1 MVLRIFLPSIRDISY
16 KAGVEI
22 QSCRPRDTEFCQT
35 QRDPTLAQHLLP
47 AFKSGISRC
56 LALIG
61 CVLLPLFT
69 CRGVTFEELRREPNL
84 TPERLLG
91 YFRDFKFQLADK
103 VQPPEIFLAARAGD
117 CDDFASLA
125 ADILRE
131 RKYTTRLIAV
141 FMDGQT
147 HVICYVDE
155 IKGYLD
161 YNRRQELT
169 AVQATTGDL
178 EDVADKVA
186 AFFRVPW
193 RCVGEV
199 SYHAG
204 ERRIG
209 RIVFR

>member
-1 MVLRIFLPSIRDISY
+1 MRHWQTSVFAAARFFLRKLLSLFAGIFILN
-16 KAGVEI
+16 AFACAAV
-22 QSCRPRDTEFCQT
+22 
-35 QRDPTLAQHLLP
+35 TLEQLQQ
-47 AFKSGISRC
+47 
-56 LALIG
+56 
-61 CVLLPLFT
+61 
-69 CRGVTFEELRREPNL
+69 EPNL
-84 TPERLLG
+84 TPERLIG
-91 YFRDFKFQLADK
+91 YFRDFKFQLGEK
-103 VQPPEIFLAARAGD
+103 VQAPEIFLAAQSGD
-117 CDDFASLA
+117 CDDFASLV

-161 YNRRQELT
+161 YNHRQDHT

-178 EDVADKVA
+178 EDIADKVA
-186 AFFRVPW
+186 TYFRLPW
-193 RCVGEV
+193 RSVGEI
-199 SYHAG
+199 SYQSG